1 MSAIDIPAVR
11 WASGLLSGGAIAVVA
26 FVAFEGTAQ
35 LALYA
40 AAAFALVSEPLVLGW
55 MARQQ

>member
-1 MSAIDIPAVR
+1 MSVIDIPAVR
-11 WASGLLSGGAIAVVA
+11 WASGLLSGGAIAVAA
-26 FVAFEGTAQ
+26 FVAFDGTTQ

-40 AAAFALVSEPLVLGW
+40 MAAFALVSEPIVLGW